1 MTVSRRLRVSGPAR
15 DDLARIAAY
24 TGRRWGPAQRRK
36 YLALIK
42 ERFNA
47 LRGAASLGPRRDDLM
62 PGLRALPVG
71 SHVIF
76 YRETETVVDILRVL
90 HGSMDSGVLRD
101 DAE

>member
-1 MTVSRRLRVSGPAR
+1 LTASRRLRVSAPAR
-15 DDLARIAAY
+15 DGLVRIAAY

-47 LRGAASLGPRRDDLM
+47 LRGAPSLGVGRDVLL

-71 SHVIF
+71 SHVVF

-90 HGSMDSGVLRD
+90 HGSMDSGALRD
-101 DAE
+101 GGE